1 MLEVVVIKK
10 KSFEQNHYRL
20 VKKKSTINQNQDKK
34 EKIKPKKNIN
44 KLKIPISCMHKLSTN

>member
-1 MLEVVVIKK
+1 MLEVVVIKEK

-34 EKIKPKKNIN
+34 EKIKQKK
-44 KLKIPISCMHKLSTN
+44 T